1 MSMDK
6 KTTPHCD
13 ICDGICQL
21 AEGYSHRSL
30 VERVVDD
37 LVDDWRAQRR
47 RMPRDMRPANKPIIN
62 TD

>member
-1 MSMDK
+1 MDK

-47 RMPRDMRPANKPIIN
+47 RMPRDMRPANKPIITTN
-62 TD
+62 